1 MSAGMSK
8 FKSWVAKIK
17 TIKHIE
23 VIIVIAVC
31 IIAVLIFLGIS
42 KGVKSSDAVF
52 KPSDDI
58 KVETGDDRADRLT
71 EILSSM
77 SGVGKCKVMLTY
89 GDNDAVE
96 GVVVV
101 AEGADNMQTKL
112 RIIDAVSA
120 LLKVDS
126 GCVKI
131 YKMQ

>member
-1 MSAGMSK
+1 MSAGISK
-8 FKSWVAKIK
+8 FKSWVAKVK

-31 IIAVLIFLGIS
+31 IIAVLIYLGVS
-42 KGVKSSDAVF
+42 KGIKSSDTVF
-52 KPSDDI
+52 KPYDEVNVSS
-58 KVETGDDRADRLT
+58 GDDKADRLT

-77 SGVGKCKVMLTY
+77 SGVGSCKVMLTY
-89 GDNDAVE
+89 GDNDVVE
-96 GVVVV
+96 GVVIV
-101 AEGADNMQTKL
+101 AEGADNTQTKL